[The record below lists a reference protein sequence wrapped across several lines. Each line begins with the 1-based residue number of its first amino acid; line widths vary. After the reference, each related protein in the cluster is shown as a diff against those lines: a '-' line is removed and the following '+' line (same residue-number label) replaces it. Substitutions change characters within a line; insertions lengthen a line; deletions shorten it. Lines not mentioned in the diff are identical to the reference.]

1 MAGFNL
7 DARARLSIELALT
20 AGRGDPIFARQQE
33 IDAKAVDIAGAED
46 DMARK
51 GSSFD
56 FRLSKAI
63 GLALK
68 PDAGHRER
76 AMKAGIDARACADI
90 ERLAASYYVSRSLSR
105 SA

>member
-33 IDAKAVDIAGAED
+33 IDAKAVAEAEV

>member
-1 MAGFNL
+1 MAGFKL

-33 IDAKAVDIAGAED
+33 MDAKALGITGAEV

-56 FRLSKAI
+56 FQLSKAI
-63 GLALK
+63 ALALK
-68 PDAGHRER
+68 PDAEHRER
-76 AMKAGIDARACADI
+76 TMKAGIDAQACADI
-90 ERLAASYYVSRSLSR
+90 EELAASYISRSRLR
-105 SA
+105 SP

>member
-33 IDAKAVDIAGAED
+33 IDAKAVAEAEV

-56 FRLSKAI
+56 FQLSRAI
-63 GLALK
+63 GLACK
-68 PDAGHRER
+68 PDTERRER
-76 AMKAGIDARACADI
+76 A
-90 ERLAASYYVSRSLSR
+90 
-105 SA
+105 